1 MASLFRN
8 RTLLDSFPN
17 RNVVGESTGIHTN
30 DGNLVFRV
38 GIDFGIQG
46 KLTRYMTVKA
56 LGNELVEVSR
66 AISEYESSILE
77 IIDILEE
84 MQRWVLDIDFV
95 PGAISPVRHRG
106 DLVFNRVLCEENP
119 LMVHAAWFNKSITC
133 SLFGKGLYDLEIR
146 IPAGGEHNHR
156 IFQLKIMSMINV
168 FREHLRDV
176 EKLPVQQLLK
186 KGAN

>member
-1 MASLFRN
+1 MASLFRV

-38 GIDFGIQG
+38 SVDFGIQG
-46 KLTRYMTVKA
+46 KLSRYLTIKA
-56 LGNELVEVSR
+56 LGNELVSVTK

-84 MQRWVLDIDFV
+84 MQRWVLDVNFV
-95 PGAISPVRHRG
+95 PDAISPVRHRG

-119 LMVHAAWFNKSITC
+119 LMAHAAWVNKSITC
-133 SLFGKGLYDLEIR
+133 SLFGKGLYDMEIR
-146 IPAGGEHNHR
+146 IPAGGDHNYR
-156 IFQLKIMSMINV
+156 IFEAKITSVVNI
-168 FREHLRDV
+168 FREHLRDI
-176 EKLPVQQLLK
+176 EKLPVGQLLK